1 VPFAKSNKTNSQ
13 YEARAAVDNIGLEN
27 LEALEI
33 GNEVDLYVKQ
43 GSRPAGY
50 GPAEFS
56 ADWHAYADWLV
67 GALGLPAGPLFQ
79 TLTLSSAHAA
89 PFSAYVSGSATVES
103 SLD

>member
-1 VPFAKSNKTNSQ
+1 MPFAKSNKTNSQ